1 MVLSEVKPDARD
13 NSPQSGPARSPG
25 SEFERAA
32 DVQKPKKDAEPLLSV
47 KDLNV
52 SFPLGGGERST
63 VVTGLSYEIG
73 AGETL
78 GVVGESGCGKT
89 MTSLSLMGL
98 VPGRGQTTGEIRLNG
113 RNLVNQTPREWQ
125 QMRGRD
131 IAMIFQEP
139 MTAMNPV
146 MTVGRQ
152 IAEVLQVHEQLNK
165 RSGFDRAV
173 ELLES
178 VGIPSPRRRAEDF
191 PHQLSGGMRQRAM
204 IAMALACRPK
214 LLVADEPTTALDV
227 TIQAQI
233 LDLIL
238 ELQEDTGM
246 AVQFITHNLAVV
258 SELAHRIFVMYAGR
272 GVEYAPSERIFENPL
287 HPYTRGLI
295 ETLPDPDK
303 RVERLH
309 VIQGSLRVQ
318 PKQGCRFAPRCP
330 LATDECLAVEPALR
344 EIEPNHY
351 VACLKVNP

>member
-1 MVLSEVKPDARD
+1 ML
-13 NSPQSGPARSPG
+13 PAFGKLHSLEDGSSFRSAPAG
-25 SEFERAA
+25 EIVST
-32 DVQKPKKDAEPLLSV
+32 PIKKTLLSV
-47 KDLNV
+47 KDLFV
-52 SFPLGGGERST
+52 TFPTTGVEKAT
-63 VVTGLSYEIG
+63 IVNGLSYEISE
-73 AGETL
+73 GETL

-89 MTSLSLMGL
+89 MTSLSLLGL
-98 VPGRGQTTGEIRLNG
+98 VPGRGEATGEINFNGQNLLNHTEK
-113 RNLVNQTPREWQ
+113 QWQ
-125 QMRGRD
+125 ALRGRD

-146 MTVGRQ
+146 MTVGKQ
-152 IAEVLQVHEQLNK
+152 IAEVLQVHEGLSK
-165 RSGFDRAV
+165 RASFDRAV
-173 ELLES
+173 ELFEA
-178 VGIPSPRRRAEDF
+178 VGIPSPRRRAEDY

-258 SELAHRIFVMYAGR
+258 SELAHRILVMYAGR
-272 GVEYAPSERIFENPL
+272 GVEYATSEQVFDNPL
-287 HPYTRGLI
+287 HPYTIGLI

-303 RVERLH
+303 KVERLH

-318 PKQGCRFAPRCP
+318 SVSGCRFAPRCT
-330 LATDECLAVEPALR
+330 LATEECRVIEPPMI
-344 EIEPNHY
+344 EVEPNHF
-351 VACLKVNP
+351 VACLKVTP

>member
-1 MVLSEVKPDARD
+1 MLPAFGNSHALENIPPQHPAHAGGEVSVRTENK
-13 NSPQSGPARSPG
+13 
-25 SEFERAA
+25 
-32 DVQKPKKDAEPLLSV
+32 LLSV
-47 KDLNV
+47 KDLYV
-52 SFPLGGGERST
+52 SFPTKGTEK
-63 VVTGLSYEIG
+63 VTIVNGLNYEIWQ
-73 AGETL
+73 GETL

-98 VPGRGQTTGEIRLNG
+98 VPGRGEVTGEINFNG
-113 RNLVNQTPREWQ
+113 RNLLTQTERQWQ
-125 QMRGRD
+125 ELRGRD

-146 MTVGRQ
+146 MTVGKQ
-152 IAEVLQVHEQLNK
+152 IAEVLQAHEGLSK
-165 RSGFDRAV
+165 AASFDRAV
-173 ELLES
+173 ELFES
-178 VGIPSPRRRAEDF
+178 VGIPSPRRRAQDY

-258 SELAHRIFVMYAGR
+258 SELAHRILVMYAGR
-272 GVEYAPSERIFENPL
+272 GVEYATSEQIFDNPL

-303 RVERLH
+303 KVERLH
-309 VIQGSLRVQ
+309 VIQGSLRIQ
-318 PKQGCRFAPRCP
+318 ALQGCRFASRCT
-330 LATDECLAVEPALR
+330 LATDECRAIEPPML
-344 EIEPNHY
+344 EVEPNHF
-351 VACLKVNP
+351 VACLKVDVL

>member
-1 MVLSEVKPDARD
+1 MALGLSKFDTDEKQDADRRVLLDVRD
-13 NSPQSGPARSPG
+13 LTVAFPG
-25 SEFERAA
+25 
-32 DVQKPKKDAEPLLSV
+32 K
-47 KDLNV
+47 
-52 SFPLGGGERST
+52 GGTST
-63 VVTGLSYEIG
+63 KVVNGLSYQVAE
-73 AGETL
+73 GETL

-98 VPGRGQTTGEIRLNG
+98 IPGAGSVTGEIQFNG
-113 RNLVNQTPREWQ
+113 TNLLAQSAAEWRAV
-125 QMRGRD
+125 RGRD

-146 MTVGRQ
+146 MTVGAQ
-152 IAEVLQVHEQLNK
+152 IAEVLTVHEGLSRK
-165 RSGFDRAV
+165 AAFDEAV
-173 ELLES
+173 HLLEA
-178 VGIPSPRRRAEDF
+178 VGIPSSRQRAEDY

-258 SELAHRIFVMYAGR
+258 SELAHRILVMYAGR
-272 GVEYAPSERIFENPL
+272 GVEYAPAQQIFHNPL

-295 ETLPDPDK
+295 DTLPDPDRK
-303 RVERLH
+303 VDRLH
-309 VIQGSLRVQ
+309 VIPGSLRIQ
-318 PKQGCRFAPRCP
+318 PTQGCRFATRCSMASDICRSMEPP
-330 LATDECLAVEPALR
+330 LVEV
-344 EIEPNHY
+344 EPNHY
-351 VACLKVNP
+351 VACLKVTP

>member
-1 MVLSEVKPDARD
+1 MLPAFGKLHASEDVSSWQGARTD
-13 NSPQSGPARSPG
+13 DDVSAR
-25 SEFERAA
+25 
-32 DVQKPKKDAEPLLSV
+32 PKKTLLEV
-47 KDLNV
+47 KDLYV
-52 SFPLGGGERST
+52 SFPSKNAETTT
-63 VVTGLSYEIG
+63 VVNGLSYAISE
-73 AGETL
+73 GETL

-98 VPGRGQTTGEIRLNG
+98 IPGRGRATGEIAFDG
-113 RNLVNQTPREWQ
+113 RNLLSQTEEQWRD
-125 QMRGRD
+125 MRGRD

-152 IAEVLQVHEQLNK
+152 IAEVLEVHEGLSK

-173 ELLES
+173 ELLKA
-178 VGIPSPRRRAEDF
+178 VGIPSPLRRAQDY

-204 IAMALACRPK
+204 IAMALACRPR

-258 SELAHRIFVMYAGR
+258 SELAHRILVMYAGR
-272 GVEYAPSERIFENPL
+272 GVEYATSELIFANPL

-303 RVERLH
+303 KVERLH

-318 PKQGCRFAPRCP
+318 ARQGCRFAPRCT
-330 LATDECLAVEPALR
+330 LATEECRVIEPPML
-344 EIEPNHY
+344 EVEPNHF
-351 VACLKVNP
+351 VACLKVTP